1 EHAGQVGRASD
12 IEAKLDRVPARSNLW
27 VGRRWCRPLDKNRRQ
42 ASRRGRV
49 RAMTA
54 ESEQREAAVA
64 DLWGRFD
71 SFDREGGVAAMQAL
85 ADR

>member
-1 EHAGQVGRASD
+1 
-12 IEAKLDRVPARSNLW
+12 
-27 VGRRWCRPLDKNRRQ
+27 
-42 ASRRGRV
+42 
-49 RAMTA
+49 MTA